1 MKFLKYIGVAA
12 LVSLP
17 LTGCSDFLEADNK
30 SAANVDGD
38 SFLSGDPS
46 ALRPVMYDSFRF
58 FATEIA
64 LHEEATDLYLV
75 SGTGDGYGEY
85 LLNIEDNGVKNYYQN
100 AYKAINYANGL
111 IHYAGDGTD
120 LAYEGRFFRNLGYY
134 YLIQQFG
141 AVPYITG
148 YIQSSSRVYP
158 RTPLPEM
165 YQAMIDDLTDLYE
178 NSSLPAADNS
188 GAAVNKQAVAAL
200 LAKVTLSAAWDLDT
214 TLGDAVKGTYTVNST
229 TRFAEAAQWA
239 EKAING
245 VQLTM
250 PFADKWAPG
259 NQTNQE
265 MIFAMQYSRA
275 GYPGDVHSGG
285 HSMQNKYM
293 PMYGNCIQSGLKGV
307 SDGGKHRQ
315 SYKSTRLFERGDE
328 RWNGTFMSVFYN
340 APLDGAGN
348 ALWGTDGYMAYYN
361 CTAAQLAEKRIALK
375 FYPSTTTTAEAQA
388 DLENL
393 SSQTLKPKDKIENFG
408 YKQPF
413 AAIVNYPTTTVF
425 SFNEDG
431 TVSEPKSQRYAD
443 WVQSQYNGVCVKK
456 YDDPQSENVTGS
468 NCYRNIPLLHVSD
481 MYLIAAEAYLLAGQD
496 GQALAKINAVRK
508 RAKVAELPS
517 FGSYT
522 PQYDVP
528 ADFNAGPID
537 QILDERARELYAE
550 RTRYEDLRRTKQL
563 VRYNVT
569 FSRTITSV
577 AQMSNGKGEIK
588 WYRPIPSA
596 EMNTN
601 TALTPEDQNPGY

>member
-1 MKFLKYIGVAA
+1 MKLLKYIGVAA

-30 SAANVDGD
+30 SSANVDGD
-38 SFLSGDPS
+38 SYLSGDP
-46 ALRPVMYDSFRF
+46 AAFRPVMYDSFRF
-58 FATEIA
+58 LGTEIA
-64 LHEEATDLYLV
+64 LHEEATDLYLE

-85 LLNIEDNGVKNYYQN
+85 LLTVEDGGVKSYYQN
-100 AYKAINYANGL
+100 AYNAINYANGL
-111 IHYAGDGTD
+111 IHYAGEGTS

-141 AVPYITG
+141 AVPYITT
-148 YIQSSSRVYP
+148 YIQTSTRDYP
-158 RTPLPEM
+158 RTALSDLYPALI
-165 YQAMIDDLTDLYE
+165 ADLTDLYE
-178 NSSLPAADNS
+178 NSNLPASDNT
-188 GAAVNKQAVAAL
+188 GATVSKQAVAAL
-200 LAKVTLSAAWDLDT
+200 LAKITLSAAWDLDT
-214 TLGDAVKGTYTVNST
+214 TLGDAEKGTYTVNST

-250 PFADKWAPG
+250 PFADKWSPK
-259 NQTNQE
+259 NETNAE

-285 HSMQNKYM
+285 HSMQNQYM
-293 PMYGNCIQSGLKGV
+293 AMYGNCVQSGQKGTG
-307 SDGGKHRQ
+307 SGGKHRQ
-315 SYKSTRLFERGDE
+315 SYKSTRLFEKGDE
-328 RWNGTFMSVFYN
+328 RWDGTFMTVFYN
-340 APLDGAGN
+340 APLDNSGN
-348 ALWGTDGYMAYYN
+348 ALWGKEGYMAYYN
-361 CTAAQLAEKRIALK
+361 CTPEQLASKRIALK

-388 DLENL
+388 DLANIA
-393 SSQTLKPKDKIENFG
+393 SQTKKPNASEKFG

-425 SFNEDG
+425 EFKEDG
-431 TVSEPKSQRYAD
+431 TVGDPKSERYAD
-443 WVQSQYNGVCVKK
+443 WCVSQYHGVCVKK
-456 YDDPQSENVTGS
+456 YDDPESENVTGS
-468 NCYRNIPLLHVSD
+468 NCYRNIPIFHVSD

-496 GQALAKINAVRK
+496 GQALTKINDVRR
-508 RAKVAELPS
+508 RAKVAPLS
-517 FGSYT
+517 SLGSYT

-528 ADFNAGPID
+528 AGFNAGAID

-550 RTRYEDLRRTKQL
+550 GTRYEDLRRTKQL
-563 VRYNVT
+563 VRYNVN

-588 WYRPIPSA
+588 WYRPIPAA